1 MDLIIHLPH
10 MMLKN
15 GIFTARSCHSLKN
28 AEFAEFAEKKFL
40 SGLIKTK

>member
-28 AEFAEFAEKKFL
+28 AEFAEKKFL